1 MTVIRTLDAGLV
13 DPITPATCR
22 RGPATLT
29 VWGLLI
35 SLFLSLTF
43 LFDVSLFDD
52 CGQTH
57 STHTHT
63 RTNKQTNKKGN
74 LKKKRR
80 KTRIRLEIG
89 HLLNSAPAISVS
101 LTACRHVTRS
111 ETRRKSGSGGPS
123 FDVAYWRIIVSFF
136 FYILT
141 NCF

>member
-74 LKKKRR
+74 LKKKGG
-80 KTRIRLEIG
+80 KHESDWRLDI
-89 HLLNSAPAISVS
+89 
-101 LTACRHVTRS
+101 
-111 ETRRKSGSGGPS
+111 
-123 FDVAYWRIIVSFF
+123 F
-136 FYILT
+136 
-141 NCF
+141 

>member
-22 RGPATLT
+22 RGPATLA

-63 RTNKQTNKKGN
+63 HTHTNKQTNKQERKPQ
-74 LKKKRR
+74 KKRR

-123 FDVAYWRIIVSFF
+123 FDVAYWRIIVSFLF
-136 FYILT
+136 LYFD
-141 NCF
+141 